1 MGSAGRASRACGESA
16 RRRKPKGACV
26 WRNAAI
32 ASTAVL
38 TEPSGAPHTRQAQ
51 RTAIVDI
58 ALLCA
63 VKLGIGAYVLWL
75 GFHHVSDDDYARTV
89 VAEQFAQ
96 APRLDPS
103 QTSWLP
109 LPFWI
114 VGTAM
119 RLAGRSLAVARTVA
133 VTLGTA
139 GVVLPYAA
147 MRTAGVG
154 RAAALLAAAITMA
167 LPWNAWLGVATVP
180 EAWTG
185 ALVAAAVIGMAND
198 QARPWAAAALFG
210 ASLSR
215 YEAWPACAALAGL
228 CVLRALQDRAR
239 RRELAW
245 ALVAMAGPLL
255 WMGWNLHAH
264 GSALHFLARV
274 STFRRSSGALDLS
287 MADRLLEYPRAL
299 VEATPEAA
307 ALGACGIVGSV
318 VSAPLRSRWRWA
330 AASAVAI
337 LVFLVV
343 GDVGDGAPTHHP
355 ERALSPVWW
364 VLVGMGVDAIA
375 VALAAIGRPP
385 RWILI
390 AMTAALLGWCA
401 LLPFRY
407 ASHPGQSDLEMR
419 SAQVARGL
427 DLRARSVRS
436 AVITPCAFEHFALIA
451 AWGAPERAHVHPSTH
466 RQPTASCPDVDESAA
481 Q

>member
-1 MGSAGRASRACGESA
+1 
-16 RRRKPKGACV
+16 V

-32 ASTAVL
+32 ASPAVL
-38 TEPSGAPHTRQAQ
+38 TEASEGLHTRQAQ
-51 RTAIVDI
+51 RQTAIVDI

-63 VKLGIGAYVLWL
+63 VKLAISAYVLWL

-103 QTSWLP
+103 GTSWLP

-119 RLAGRSLAVARTVA
+119 RLAGRSLALARAVAIA
-133 VTLGTA
+133 LGTA
-139 GVVLPYAA
+139 SVALPYVA

-154 RAAALLAAAITMA
+154 RAAAFAGAGITMA

-185 ALVAAAVIGMAND
+185 ALIAAAVIGMATD
-198 QARPWAAAALFG
+198 RARPWAAAGLFA

-228 CVLRALQDRAR
+228 CVLDALRGKAAR
-239 RRELAW
+239 REFACALLAI
-245 ALVAMAGPLL
+245 AGPLL

-274 STFRRSSGALDLS
+274 STFRRSLGAENLS
-287 MADRLLEYPRAL
+287 LPDRLLGYPRAL

-307 ALGACGIVGSV
+307 ALGACAIVGYLVSV
-318 VSAPLRSRWRWA
+318 PFRSRWRWG
-330 AASAVAI
+330 AASALAI
-337 LVFLVV
+337 VVFLVV
-343 GDVGDGAPTHHP
+343 GDLGDGAPTHHP

-364 VLVGMGVDAIA
+364 VLIGMGVDATA
-375 VALAAIGRPP
+375 VALAAAAKSQ
-385 RWILI
+385 RWTSIPVG
-390 AMTAALLGWCA
+390 AAVLLWCA

-407 ASHPGQSDLEMR
+407 ASHPGRSDLEVR

-427 DLRARSVRS
+427 DLRARGVRA

-451 AWGAPERAHVHPSTH
+451 AWGAPERAQVHPSMH
-466 RQPTASCPDVDESAA
+466 RPPTAICPDVDERAA